1 MCDAPRSIAAEPGAI
16 SAAPVGGTREGMM
29 ITCCIRY
36 EIDPFKVEAFEHY
49 ARNWVRPFH
58 AAVPT

>member
-1 MCDAPRSIAAEPGAI
+1 
-16 SAAPVGGTREGMM
+16 MM